1 MKEILVT
8 GGMGYI
14 GSHTVVQL
22 IENNY
27 KPVIVDN
34 LCNSSKIA
42 IERVEKITGT
52 SIAFYEAETAMGTD
66 DLTARTTSFEWEFNN
81 NVSASSGQAFG

>member
-34 LCNSSKIA
+34 LCNSK
-42 IERVEKITGT
+42 VEVLIFQVN
-52 SIAFYEAETAMGTD
+52 IVHF
-66 DLTARTTSFEWEFNN
+66 F
-81 NVSASSGQAFG
+81 VQGQ